1 MTTNLVFKLCGFTGD
16 KHVFF
21 TYNKLLTLLKIV
33 TIWNGDVLTNCPDY
47 ILIDSLYQNQKN
59 GKLMF

>member
-1 MTTNLVFKLCGFTGD
+1 MTTYLVFKLCGFTGD

-21 TYNKLLTLLKIV
+21 TYNKIL

-47 ILIDSLYQNQKN
+47 NLIDSLYQNQKN